1 MAQPYLTDVIDE
13 RPLGKRQYMILI
25 ICGILMVLDGFDVQ
39 SVSYAAPAILQ
50 DWQIEKSELGT
61 VFGSGLF
68 GLLVGSLVFS
78 YFSDKFGRRPI

>member
-50 DWQIEKSELGT
+50 DWQIFLT
-61 VFGSGLF
+61 VLF
-68 GLLVGSLVFS
+68 IFFLPIL
-78 YFSDKFGRRPI
+78 RP

>member
-50 DWQIEKSELGT
+50 DWQIE
-61 VFGSGLF
+61 
-68 GLLVGSLVFS
+68 
-78 YFSDKFGRRPI
+78 